1 MTNIAQFLSSY
12 DTRRH
17 YNIVIKKKTK
27 TNRTEIGQEIY
38 NSAR

>member
-17 YNIVIKKKTK
+17 YNIVIKKKQK
-27 TNRTEIGQEIY
+27 QTEQ
-38 NSAR
+38 R

>member
-1 MTNIAQFLSSY
+1 MTNIAQFLSSQ

-17 YNIVIKKKTK
+17 YNIVIKK
-27 TNRTEIGQEIY
+27 NRTEIGQEIY